1 MDTPT
6 PSRRALKLSE
16 DKEDR
21 LQRRREREKAR
32 RVAETA
38 EERQERLAKRRER
51 DRARCSIEADNKS
64 RTANE
69 RDARL
74 QQMRARQCERLAA
87 ETTIICTIHIY
98 LCKQSNYY

>member
-6 PSRRALKLSE
+6 PSRRALKPLE

-21 LQRRREREKAR
+21 LQRRREWEKAR
-32 RVAETA
+32 RAAKTA
-38 EERQERLAKRRER
+38 EERQERLANQRER

-74 QQMRARQCERLAA
+74 QQTRD
-87 ETTIICTIHIY
+87 H
-98 LCKQSNYY
+98 SV